1 MEMLLRD
8 ITVFTFDIPYIY
20 IYTWIA
26 LLGRTAAPDKPSSCA
41 TFRRK
46 KKKSMKNGVV
56 SQILHVKLEKVLL
69 IIPIHVCIDIHEF
82 NFVI

>member
-1 MEMLLRD
+1 MLLRD

-20 IYTWIA
+20 IPG
-26 LLGRTAAPDKPSSCA
+26 LLFWAEQLLRINQAVVRPSEE
-41 TFRRK
+41 
-46 KKKSMKNGVV
+46 KKSMKNGAV

-69 IIPIHVCIDIHEF
+69 IIPIHVCIDIHQF

>member
-8 ITVFTFDIPYIY
+8 ITVFTFDIPCIY
-20 IYTWIA
+20 IPA
-26 LLGRTAAPDKPSSCA
+26 LLFWAEQLLRINQAVVRPSEE
-41 TFRRK
+41 K
-46 KKKSMKNGVV
+46 KRKSMKSGVV

-69 IIPIHVCIDIHEF
+69 IIPIHVCIDIHQF

>member
-46 KKKSMKNGVV
+46 KKKE
-56 SQILHVKLEKVLL
+56 HEKW
-69 IIPIHVCIDIHEF
+69 CCESNFACETRKSTIDHP
-82 NFVI
+82 NTCMY